1 MKIFDVSN
9 VETTEIETKTKTKI
23 LRNEICQN
31 SINSIRLQIHFK
43 FIMINQKESMK
54 KKTIKNHS
62 KINNKNRKKNND
74 VDDNEMSKIENK
86 NH

>member
-1 MKIFDVSN
+1 
-9 VETTEIETKTKTKI
+9 
-23 LRNEICQN
+23 
-31 SINSIRLQIHFK
+31 
-43 FIMINQKESMK
+43 MINQKESMK